1 MSDRQLGL
9 GMATAL
15 VVGNTIGMGIFMQPA
30 ALAPFGLNA
39 LTGWAAVIIGCV
51 CLALTFAALARKL
64 PQADGPFGYV
74 RSTLGE
80 TLAFPALWSYWISC
94 WVTLPV
100 LAIGTVGYFLNVFPA
115 ARSIPPAVIAVS
127 FMWIFV
133 GVNLLGIRSGGR
145 VQVVTSLLKIVPL
158 ILIMVVGSFS
168 ILSNPGEYTP
178 NLPTTPLTMQL
189 SMGAAAVALY
199 AMLGFESAAV
209 AAGRV
214 KDPERTIPR
223 ATLIGTLIVAAFY
236 VAIVAIGLLVV
247 PQATL
252 ATSDAPAV
260 TIVDHLLGP
269 GNGRWISLFVVISGL
284 GCLNGWT
291 LLSSELTRTLAANRL
306 LPPVLGDSNRFGAPW
321 ASLLLAG
328 ALATF
333 VGLMNYSAYTRRR
346 IHQAVADRVGCE
358 PAALRLLLARA
369 LRDAAPEPRGP
380 LAPALDR
387 RRRWRR
393 LRRFR
398 LLRRRLGSV
407 HLGARAR
414 PCRCADLLLDA
425 WSPEARHRIRF
436 TDGRRCAS
444 RASAGHRSR
453 ACPRARRSPAPTGSI
468 LPR

>member
-1 MSDRQLGL
+1 MSVARQLGL

-39 LTGWAAVIIGCV
+39 LTGWAAVIIGCI

-80 TLAFPALWSYWISC
+80 TVAFPALWSYWISC
-94 WVTLPV
+94 WVTNAV
-100 LAIGTVGYFLNVFPA
+100 LSIGVVGYFITVFPA
-115 ARSIPPAVIAVS
+115 AAAIPPAALAVS

-133 GVNLLGIRSGGR
+133 GVNLLGIKSGGR
-145 VQVVTSLLKIVPL
+145 VQVVTSLLKVVPL
-158 ILIMVVGSFS
+158 VLVLVVGAVS
-168 ILSNPGEYTP
+168 IISSPGTYTP

-214 KDPERTIPR
+214 KDPQRTIPR
-223 ATLIGTLIVAAFY
+223 ATLIGTLLVATFY
-236 VAIVAIGLLVV
+236 VAIVAIGMLVV

-252 ATSDAPAV
+252 ASSDAPFV
-260 TIVDHLLGP
+260 TIVDHLLGA

-291 LLSSELTRTLAANRL
+291 LLASELTRTLAANGL
-306 LPPVLGDSNRFGAPW
+306 LPEVLGDSNRFGAPW
-321 ASLLLAG
+321 ASLLLTG

-333 VGLMNYSAYTRRR
+333 VGLMNYSASLVGAFTKLSLIVSAANLPLYVCCSFALFVMLRRDPAGLSPALWIAGIGGIAFAAFAFFGVGWEAFFWALALALVGVPIYYWMRRR
-346 IHQAVADRVGCE
+346 HPI
-358 PAALRLLLARA
+358 PATAGRA
-369 LRDAAPEPRGP
+369 
-380 LAPALDR
+380 
-387 RRRWRR
+387 
-393 LRRFR
+393 
-398 LLRRRLGSV
+398 
-407 HLGARAR
+407 
-414 PCRCADLLLDA
+414 
-425 WSPEARHRIRF
+425 
-436 TDGRRCAS
+436 
-444 RASAGHRSR
+444 
-453 ACPRARRSPAPTGSI
+453 
-468 LPR
+468 